1 MGNGKDLGDFEAN
14 LIQME
19 EDLFKTALL
28 GTDRMTPSVSTL
40 EKLSSMGIETDDATE
55 AVLSG
60 IGMLSLARKGGYP
73 LFAFEG
79 EMLTVC
85 PPETKDYMSARAAK
99 YIQDVLDKKVPIYA
113 YLQTP
118 FFNIVADCAAIN
130 NKIVPTGLLPLLL
143 ERAGYLNVKPIIGER
158 GLWLAQQKTE
168 WQQWIGRTYTMP
180 KMSVSEAA
188 SVKMLGEMPLKPT
201 PQLYNKAFDLLKKIG
216 IMDETAARVALFWVT
231 VVEEME
237 K

>member
-1 MGNGKDLGDFEAN
+1 
-14 LIQME
+14 ME
-19 EDLFKTALL
+19 EDLYKTALL

-40 EKLSSMGIETDDATE
+40 EKLRGMGIETDDATE
-55 AVLSG
+55 AVLTG

-73 LFAFEG
+73 LLDFEG
-79 EMLTVC
+79 ELPTPC
-85 PPETKDYMSARAAK
+85 PIETKSYMTARAAK

-118 FFNIVADCAAIN
+118 FFNIVADCVAQN
-130 NKIVPTGLLPLLL
+130 NKIVPVGLLPVLL
-143 ERAGYLNVKPIIGER
+143 EKAGYLNVKPIIGER
-158 GLWLAQQKTE
+158 GLWLAQQKAE
-168 WQQWIGRTYTMP
+168 WKQWMAQTYTLP

-188 SVKMLGEMPLKPT
+188 SVKILGELPLKPI
-201 PQLYNKAFDLLKKIG
+201 PQLYNKVFDVLKKIG
-216 IMDETAARVALFWVT
+216 IVDETAARVALFYVT